1 MDLNHAV
8 TFIRVV
14 ETGGF
19 TSAATALGLPPSSVS
34 RSVAKLELE
43 LGVTLLERT
52 TRKVSLTDAGRAYY
66 ERAREAL
73 AGLDEANALA
83 LDAAREPQGTV
94 RLGVPP
100 AFAPMMAAT
109 LAAFSR
115 LYPRISLEV
124 TASGRAGDL
133 VGEAI
138 DLALVVGRQPDS
150 ALVSRRIGDV
160 EHRLYAAPS
169 YLAARGTPRRLDEL
183 PTARDRGHHTAVVLR
198 GHPGGDVWE
207 LTGPE
212 GPVAI
217 DVHAHIRGDHAG
229 FVMEAAVAGLGI
241 ALLPVLP
248 AGFYVHHGALVPVL
262 PDYQASAPM
271 LLLTP
276 AARLMPRRTALLR
289 DHLMTA
295 WSGRCHEAEA
305 ASAAEPG
312 SCLAAKITGVAPLAE
327 APEIPR
333 AGSLAAAGSGV

>member
-19 TSAATALGLPPSSVS
+19 TSAASALGLPPSSVS

-43 LGVTLLERT
+43 LGITLLERT

-83 LDAAREPQGTV
+83 LDAAREPHGTV

-100 AFAPMMAAT
+100 AFAPMMATAI
-109 LAAFSR
+109 AEFCR
-115 LYPRISLEV
+115 LYPRISIEV
-124 TASGRAGDL
+124 TASPRASDL
-133 VGEAI
+133 VGETI
-138 DLALVVGRQPDS
+138 DLAFVTGRQPDS

-169 YLAARGTPRRLDEL
+169 YLAARGTPQRLDEL
-183 PTARDRGHHTAVVLR
+183 PTARERGGHAAIALR
-198 GHPGGDVWE
+198 SHPGGDAWE
-207 LTGPE
+207 LIGPD
-212 GPVAI
+212 GPVTI
-217 DVHAHIRGDHAG
+217 DVHAHVRGDHAG

-241 ALLPVLP
+241 ALLPALP
-248 AGFYVHHGALVPVL
+248 AGFYVHHGSLVPVL
-262 PDYQASAPM
+262 SEYRASSP
-271 LLLTP
+271 LQLLTP
-276 AARLMPRRTALLR
+276 ATRLMPRRTALLR
-289 DHLMTA
+289 DHLMMV

-305 ASAAEPG
+305 AGAKTG
-312 SCLAAKITGVAPLAE
+312 QGGCLAAKISGEESGFPGGIPSAP
-327 APEIPR
+327 PSC
-333 AGSLAAAGSGV
+333 GM

>member
-19 TSAATALGLPPSSVS
+19 SSAAAALGLPPSSVS
-34 RSVAKLELE
+34 RSVARLELD

-83 LDAAREPQGTV
+83 LDAAREPHGVV

-100 AFAPMMAAT
+100 AFAPMMALTIAEF
-109 LAAFSR
+109 ARA
-115 LYPRISLEV
+115 YPRIAVEV
-124 TASGRAGDL
+124 TASARAGEL

-138 DLALVVGRQPDS
+138 DLALVIGRQPDS
-150 ALVSRRIGDV
+150 SLLSRRIGDV

-169 YLAARGTPRRLDEL
+169 YLAARGTPLRLDEL
-183 PTARDRGHHTAVVLR
+183 PTSRDRGAHVAVALR
-198 GHPGGDVWE
+198 GPAGNDVWE
-207 LTGPE
+207 LVGPD
-212 GPVAI
+212 GPVALEI
-217 DVHAHIRGDHAG
+217 HAHIRGDHAG

-241 ALLPVLP
+241 ALLPTLP
-248 AGFYVHHGALVPVL
+248 AGFHAQRGALVPVL
-262 PDYQASAPM
+262 PEYRASAPM
-271 LLLTP
+271 QLLTP

-289 DHLMTA
+289 DHLMSV
-295 WSGRCHEAEA
+295 WSGRCVE
-305 ASAAEPG
+305 
-312 SCLAAKITGVAPLAE
+312 
-327 APEIPR
+327 
-333 AGSLAAAGSGV
+333 AAAGGCPTAAEKGQGGGCLGEHAAPELAPISADARPS